1 MRKTMKVPADPG
13 SLSREELIKLVRQ
26 LVELVQAQQAELE
39 EHRRAAKRQAAP
51 FSKGRKKGEHRRPG
65 RRPGEGPFAFREPPS
80 PESVTDFVDVPPPS
94 GCPDCGGELELDHF
108 EDAYTTDLPEP
119 KPKVTRFRSAVC
131 RCKKCGCGDVRGRH
145 PDLAPDQRGVT
156 AHRVGPAAMAAA
168 HAMHY
173 GYGVTVRKTVPIL
186 KELAGIQVT
195 QSAITQDAL
204 RRAEREPL
212 KTKYQALRD
221 SVRKSPVAQTD
232 DTGWRKNGKPAQ
244 LMVFATPDTPLEPG
258 VTVYQVRDQHRNEE
272 VREVIP
278 ADYGGT
284 MVTDRG
290 RAYDAKE
297 LNDVKQ
303 QKCIFHV
310 GRSIDA
316 VLETKTGAARDFGE
330 LLIQYLGD
338 ALSAWH
344 DYHAGRRAG
353 YDGRSARIDQT
364 VTFLLRPRQLTDADN
379 QRLLDELGRH
389 QARGNL
395 LRFLKDPNIP
405 PTNNLSEQE
414 LRLAVQARKVS
425 HCSKNDRG
433 AAAHE
438 SHSSVIR
445 TELRKK
451 PGSLVDGVRRIYI
464 GATPQAPQP
473 P

>member
-1 MRKTMKVPADPG
+1 MRKTLKVPADLD
-13 SLSREELIKLVRQ
+13 SLSHEELIKLVRQ
-26 LVELVQAQQAELE
+26 LAELVQAQQAELE

-51 FSKGRKKGEHRRPG
+51 FSKGRKKGKHRRPG
-65 RRPGEGPFAFREPPS
+65 RRSGEGLFVFRGPP
-80 PESVTDFVDVPPPS
+80 PLESVTDFIDVPHPS
-94 GCPDCGGELELDHF
+94 GCPDCGGELELERF
-108 EDAYTTDLPEP
+108 EDAWTTDLSEP

-131 RCKKCGCGDVRGRH
+131 RCKKCGRGDLRGRH
-145 PDLAPDQRGVT
+145 PDLAPEQRGAT
-156 AHRVGPAAMAAA
+156 AHRVGPGAMAAA
-168 HAMHY
+168 HTMHY

-204 RRAEREPL
+204 RRAERAPL
-212 KTKYQALRD
+212 KSRYQALRD
-221 SVRKSPVAQTD
+221 SIRKAPVAQTD
-232 DTGWRKNGKPAQ
+232 DTGWRKGGKPAQ
-244 LMVFATPDTPLEPG
+244 LMVFATPDTPLAPG
-258 VTVYQVRDQHRNEE
+258 VTVYQIRDQHRNEE

-278 ADYGGT
+278 ADYDGT

-316 VLETKTGAARDFGE
+316 VLETKTGVARDLGE
-330 LLIQYLGD
+330 LLIKFLGD
-338 ALSAWH
+338 ALSLWH
-344 DYHAGRRAG
+344 DYHEGRRTDYA
-353 YDGRSARIDQT
+353 DRAEQIDQT
-364 VTFLLRPRQLTDADN
+364 MTFLLRPRRLIDVDN
-379 QRLLDELGRH
+379 QRLIDELGRH
-389 QARGNL
+389 HARGNL

-405 PTNNLSEQE
+405 PTNNLSERE

-451 PGSLVDGVRRIYI
+451 LDSLVDGVRRIYI
-464 GATPQAPQP
+464 GVMPRAPP
-473 P
+473 